1 MEIRNWKTEEIIYS
15 SEKESMKEI
24 IEEAI
29 TKKISLR
36 EANLIGANLRGADL
50 REANLREANLIGAD
64 LREANLR
71 EADLK
76 AIDEEPLVSWLVDDN
91 CEPLIEEEEKWKQYK
106 KY

>member
-50 REANLREANLIGAD
+50 REANLREANL
-64 LREANLR
+64 R

-91 CEPLIEEEEKWKQYK
+91 CEPLIEED
-106 KY
+106 